1 MKDFFDDL
9 DNELKG
15 VNTSNN
21 SLNQDDIQII
31 EDDTVEGEAIDVN
44 ESFTES
50 SMKSAEAE
58 TVASTEEK
66 KSSFKKEF
74 SRNTKDF
81 KEWSNNSDSEFTSL
95 KYSLMTNFPET
106 KFYLPTLR
114 EGYTRMIPIW
124 GHNEVGKNMSMYQY
138 GEDIVLIDGGMQFPE
153 ADMLGAK
160 YSIPD
165 ISFLIPYKDKIKGF
179 IITHGHLD
187 HIGALKHL
195 LPALGMPPVYGTKL
209 TIGFIKK
216 NLEENNLLNSA
227 TLIEIDQDKEEFIRM
242 WNWNVEFFR
251 ENHSIPDATGIYLE
265 SPNAK
270 IVHTWDFKFDFTP
283 AVDKPADLARI
294 GRIGS
299 RGVTVLMSDSTNAT
313 KKWFTKSEKEI
324 GISLEHLIEKGVEG
338 RMIIAT
344 FSSLVWRIQQIV
356 EACERHNKT
365 VFLSGRSMVENVR
378 IARDLG
384 FVKSSQSTIKKM
396 TGKATEGIPLNKQ
409 VIITTGSQGEEFSA
423 LYRIAEGT
431 HPSIEVMPGDTIV
444 LSSTPIP
451 GNERSVVEVMNKLIR
466 LGAKLVTNDNLD
478 IHASGHAAQEE
489 QKIMLNLIRPKNF
502 IPIHGELFMRVAH
515 KNTAM
520 ELGHKDENI
529 FLSDNGNIL
538 DIAPDGKI
546 FRSKIQVPL
555 QEIIVDGNGIGTAG
569 SHVIKAR
576 EKMMNSWVLV
586 IGFKID
592 SKTKAIVGPLK
603 IETRGLVYIDEVRQI
618 HKMIIKKAKTVYEN
632 TVMDVP
638 EIEEKDLVKIIK
650 ADLESYL
657 LQKIDREPMIIP
669 IITEV

>member
-15 VNTSNN
+15 VNSSNSFN
-21 SLNQDDIQII
+21 NDDIQII
-31 EDDTVEGEAIDVN
+31 IDDTVEWEVIDLW
-44 ESFTES
+44 
-50 SMKSAEAE
+50 E
-58 TVASTEEK
+58 TVKLDTNTLNTEK
-66 KSSFKKEF
+66 PKSNFKKEF

-81 KEWSNNSDSEFTSL
+81 KEGSNNADSEFGSL
-95 KYSLMTNFPET
+95 RHSLMTNFPET

-114 EGYTRMIPIW
+114 EGYTRAIPIW

-138 GEDIVLIDGGMQFPE
+138 WEDIVLIDGGMQFPE

-195 LPALGMPPVYGTKL
+195 LPALGMPPVYWTKL
-209 TIGFIKK
+209 TIGLIKK
-216 NLEENNLLNSA
+216 SLDENNLLNAA
-227 TLIEIDQDKEEFIRM
+227 TLIEVDQDKEEFIKM
-242 WNWNVEFFR
+242 GKWNVEFFR
-251 ENHSIPDATGIYLE
+251 ENHSIPDSTWVYLE
-265 SPNAK
+265 SPHAK

-283 AVDKPADLARI
+283 AVDKPADLARMW
-294 GRIGS
+294 RIGQ
-299 RGVTVLMSDSTNAT
+299 RGISILMSDSTNAT
-313 KKWFTKSEKEI
+313 KKWFTKSEKDI
-324 GISLEHLIEKGVEG
+324 GLSLDHLIEKHREW
-338 RMIIAT
+338 RMVIAT
-344 FSSLVWRIQQIV
+344 FSSLIWRIHQIV
-356 EACERHNKT
+356 EACEKHGKY

-378 IARDLG
+378 IAKDLG
-384 FVKSSQSTIKKM
+384 FIKASAGTIKKM
-396 TGKATEGIPLNKQ
+396 TGKATEGIPYNKQ
-409 VIITTGSQGEEFSA
+409 VIITTGSQWEEFSA

-451 GNERSVVEVMNKLIR
+451 GNERSVVDIMNKLIKMW
-466 LGAKLVTNDNLD
+466 AYVVTNDNLD
-478 IHASGHAAQEE
+478 IHASWHASQEE
-489 QKIMLNLIRPKNF
+489 QKIMLNLMKPKYF
-502 IPIHGELFMRVAH
+502 MPIHGELFMRVAH

-520 ELGHKDENI
+520 ELGYKDEDVV
-529 FLSDNGNIL
+529 LTDNWNIL
-538 DIAPDGKI
+538 DISPDWKL
-546 FRSKIQVPL
+546 FRSKIKVPL
-555 QEIIVDGNGIGTAG
+555 QEVIVDGLGIGTAG

-592 SKTKAIVGPLK
+592 SKTKAIVWPLK

-632 TVMDVP
+632 TIMDVP

-669 IITEV
+669 LITEV

>member
-15 VNTSNN
+15 VTFNN
-21 SLNQDDIQII
+21 DEIQII
-31 EDDTVEGEAIDVN
+31 EDDTVEWEAIDMG
-44 ESFTES
+44 ESFTETP
-50 SMKSAEAE
+50 E
-58 TVASTEEK
+58 TETTSNTGDK
-66 KSSFKKEF
+66 PKSSFKKEF

-81 KEWSNNSDSEFTSL
+81 KEWSNNSDADFASL
-95 KYSLMTNFPET
+95 RHSLMTNFPET

-114 EGYTRMIPIW
+114 EGYTRAIPIW

-138 GEDIVLIDGGMQFPE
+138 GDDIVLIDGGMQFPE

-209 TIGFIKK
+209 TIGLIKK
-216 NLEENNLLNSA
+216 SLEENNLLNAS
-227 TLIEIDQDKEEFIRM
+227 TLIEVDQDKEEFIKM
-242 WNWNVEFFR
+242 GQWNIEFFR
-251 ENHSIPDATGIYLE
+251 ENHSIPDSTGVYLE
-265 SPNAK
+265 SPHAK

-283 AVDKPADLARI
+283 AVDKPADLARM
-294 GRIGS
+294 GRIGQRWVS
-299 RGVTVLMSDSTNAT
+299 ILMSDSTNAT

-324 GISLEHLIEKGVEG
+324 GDSLDHLIEKHREG

-344 FSSLVWRIQQIV
+344 FSSLIWRIHQIV
-356 EACERHNKT
+356 EACEKHNKY

-378 IARDLG
+378 IAKDLWFIKASAG
-384 FVKSSQSTIKKM
+384 TIKKM
-396 TGKATEGIPLNKQ
+396 TGKATEGIPYNKQ

-431 HPSIEVMPGDTIV
+431 HPSIEVMPWDTIV

-451 GNERSVVEVMNKLIR
+451 GNERSVVDIINKLIKM
-466 LGAKLVTNDNLD
+466 GAHVVTNDNLD
-478 IHASGHAAQEE
+478 IHASGHASQEE
-489 QKIMLNLIRPKNF
+489 QKIMLNLMKPKYF
-502 IPIHGELFMRVAH
+502 MPIHGELFMRVAH

-520 ELGHKDENI
+520 ELGYKDEDVV
-529 FLSDNGNIL
+529 LTDNGNIL
-538 DIAPDGKI
+538 DISPDGKL
-546 FRSKIQVPL
+546 FRSKIKVPL
-555 QEIIVDGNGIGTAG
+555 QEIIVDGLGIGTAG

-576 EKMMNSWVLV
+576 EKMMNAWVLV

-618 HKMIIKKAKTVYEN
+618 HKMIIKKAKTVYDN
-632 TVMDVP
+632 TIMDVP

>member
-15 VNTSNN
+15 VTFNN
-21 SLNQDDIQII
+21 DDIQII
-31 EDDTVEGEAIDVN
+31 EDDTVEWENIDLA
-44 ESFTES
+44 ETFTES
-50 SMKSAEAE
+50 TDEVKDDTSNENKAKPA
-58 TVASTEEK
+58 
-66 KSSFKKEF
+66 FKKEF

-81 KEWSNNSDSEFTSL
+81 KESWDNSDKEFASL
-95 KYSLMTNFPET
+95 RHSLMSNFPET

-138 GEDIVLIDGGMQFPE
+138 WEDIVLIDGGMQFPE

-187 HIGALKHL
+187 HIWALKHL
-195 LPALGMPPVYGTKL
+195 LPALGMPPIYGTKL
-209 TIGFIKK
+209 TIGLIKK
-216 NLEENNLLNSA
+216 SLEENNLLSSS
-227 TLIEIDQDKEEFIRM
+227 TLIEVDQDKEEFIKM
-242 WNWNVEFFR
+242 GKWNVEFFR
-251 ENHSIPDATGIYLE
+251 ENHSIPDSTGVYLE
-265 SPNAK
+265 SPHAK

-283 AVDKPADLARI
+283 AVDKPADLARM
-294 GRIGS
+294 GRIGQ
-299 RGVTVLMSDSTNAT
+299 RGLSILMSDSTNAT
-313 KKWFTKSEKEI
+313 KKWFTKSEKDI
-324 GISLEHLIEKGVEG
+324 GVSLDHLIEKHTEW
-338 RMIIAT
+338 RMVIAT
-344 FSSLVWRIQQIV
+344 FSSLIGRIQQIV
-356 EACERHNKT
+356 EACEKHGKY

-378 IARDLG
+378 IAKDLWFIKASAG
-384 FVKSSQSTIKKM
+384 TIKKM
-396 TGKATEGIPLNKQ
+396 TWKATEGIPLNKQ

-451 GNERSVVEVMNKLIR
+451 GNERSVVDIMNKLIKM
-466 LGAKLVTNDNLD
+466 GAFVVTNDNLD
-478 IHASGHAAQEE
+478 IHASGHASQEE
-489 QKIMLNLIRPKNF
+489 QKMMLNLMKPKYF
-502 IPIHGELFMRVAH
+502 MPIHGELFMRVAH
-515 KNTAM
+515 KNTAI
-520 ELGHKDENI
+520 ELGYKDEDVV
-529 FLSDNGNIL
+529 LTDNGNIL
-538 DIAPDGKI
+538 DIWPDGKL
-546 FRSKIQVPL
+546 FRSKIKVPL
-555 QEIIVDGNGIGTAG
+555 QEIIVDGLGIGTAG

-576 EKMMNSWVLV
+576 EKMMNAWVLV
-586 IGFKID
+586 IGFKVD
-592 SKTKAIVGPLK
+592 SKTKAIVWPLK
-603 IETRGLVYIDEVRQI
+603 IETRGLVYLDEVRQI

-669 IITEV
+669 LITEV